1 MVQAQPDSLS
11 QPSGFSPA
19 ELRASYGLSASPY
32 AGAGQTIAI
41 VDSFDDPNV
50 ALDLLLFDAYWDLPT
65 CTGPCFTK
73 VDQNGRTAYPAQA
86 PLNWSLE
93 IAMDVEWAHAVAP
106 GARILLVEAA
116 SDGLGDLVAAE
127 QYAGAHARYVSNS
140 WGYPEFSGEA
150 ADNAA
155 FADPGVSY
163 FAAVADSPGRTQYP
177 ATAPTV
183 VSVGGDELTSSG
195 AIPWVSGGG
204 GCSSY
209 EPAPSGG
216 AGIARSAG
224 CADQQAT
231 PAVSADAVGIPV
243 FDSGSGWWNTG
254 GTSFATV
261 LWGAAGAA
269 SGQLL
274 TNQAIS
280 SGSVPLRP
288 VIGGTLLR
296 TGVGELGAI
305 PPTFDES
312 VMTLLPAIEA
322 VYAG

>member
-1 MVQAQPDSLS
+1 MVRAQPDSLS

-50 ALDLLLFDAYWDLPT
+50 ALDLLLFDAYWGLPA
-65 CTGPCFTK
+65 CAGPCFTK
-73 VDQNGRTAYPAQA
+73 VDQNGGTAYPAPA

-127 QYAGAHARYVSNS
+127 QYAGAHASYVSNS

-150 ADNAA
+150 ANNAA

-163 FAAVADSPGRTQYP
+163 FAAVADSPGLTQYP

-183 VSVGGDELTSSG
+183 ISVGGDELTPWG
-195 AIPWVSGGG
+195 AIPWASGGG
-204 GCSSY
+204 ACSSY
-209 EPAPSGG
+209 EPAPAGG
-216 AGIARSAG
+216 ADIASSAG
-224 CADQQAT
+224 CADRKST
-231 PAVSADAVGIPV
+231 PEVSADAVGIPV
-243 FDSGSGWWNTG
+243 FDSGSGWWSTG

-261 LWGAAGAA
+261 LWAAAGAD

-274 TNQAIS
+274 TNQAIA

-305 PPTFDES
+305 PPTISEF
-312 VMTLLPAIEA
+312 VATLLAEIEA
-322 VYAG
+322 IYVG